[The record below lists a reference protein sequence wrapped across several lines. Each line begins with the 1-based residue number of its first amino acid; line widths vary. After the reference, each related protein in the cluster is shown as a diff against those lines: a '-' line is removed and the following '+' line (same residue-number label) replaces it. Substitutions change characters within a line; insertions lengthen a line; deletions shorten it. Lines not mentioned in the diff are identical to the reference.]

1 VTRLVLA
8 IPALAAAIALAWF
21 AVTGLLVAVI
31 HLPGLVAIGLV
42 AVAAAR
48 TAVGEPIRI
57 KRKATQ

>member
-1 VTRLVLA
+1 VARLA
-8 IPALAAAIALAWF
+8 TWF